1 MSNHKNNSNNSNL
14 TEDYH
19 LPICVSCY
27 AVRVE
32 PSRRHMARPTCMP
45 CGDKAAK
52 DARKSWTVLT
62 PHKQGA
68 MFFTAETAREVAIGI
83 NNKGGLVK

>member
-1 MSNHKNNSNNSNL
+1 MSNKNNNNGNSNL

-45 CGDKAAK
+45 CGEKAASK
-52 DARKSWTVLT
+52 VKHTIAPMNKSNYMVFTDTTLL
-62 PHKQGA
+62 KQLNPKV
-68 MFFTAETAREVAIGI
+68 TT
-83 NNKGGLVK
+83 

>member
-1 MSNHKNNSNNSNL
+1 MNSLEDGKVLCQECFGGTLSRARANL
-14 TEDYH
+14 
-19 LPICVSCY
+19 L
-27 AVRVE
+27 
-32 PSRRHMARPTCMP
+32 MADKKPLLCKE
-45 CGDKAAK
+45 CGDAAAK
-52 DARKSWTVLT
+52 EARKSWTILT

>member
-1 MSNHKNNSNNSNL
+1 MNNL

-19 LPICVSCY
+19 LPICINCY

-32 PSRRHMARPTCMP
+32 PSRRHMARPTCMA
-45 CGDKAAK
+45 CAEKLAKAVK
-52 DARKSWTVLT
+52 RTVVPMHKSNYMLITDTDDL
-62 PHKQGA
+62 
-68 MFFTAETAREVAIGI
+68 IGI